1 MKRKLVIIL
10 VAHGLLLL
18 LGGGYLAFTIRGA
31 TDDLSRTIRLHRT
44 DLLREAFL
52 VRLRA
57 ARADLRS
64 GDPVRARAAAAAV
77 EQLTGQ
83 GGVDGC
89 FGCHHSESARAMLE
103 QLEARAAHSRRA
115 LAARPSAGAGP
126 EEVAAAQQ
134 QGEALDA
141 QVRKV
146 MDVTAGRIE
155 AHTLTAVDDIARTR
169 WVAGALVVVA
179 PLLSLLL
186 ALVAVRGL
194 GQPLDALLEATRRL
208 RAGQLDHRVEGLRDE
223 FAELSTSFNE
233 MARSLQAQMQALER
247 TSQLAVVGELA
258 AGLVH
263 EIKNPLAGIK
273 AATQV
278 LAQEAGLSGE
288 DREVLRKVAREVDGL
303 ETLLKGFLAFARP
316 VKPKLAEVD
325 VNAFV
330 RTVVAFWL
338 KSHARGGVGAVRV
351 ETALGLVPAARAD
364 AMQLQQ
370 ILVNLLLNASEAS
383 PAGGTVEVRTAHAP
397 ATGEVVLEVADEGH
411 GISAQ
416 HAGEIFRPFFTTK
429 PGGNGLGLAVSSR
442 LAVQQGA
449 RITFEARPGGGTVF
463 RVHLPEA
470 EAAVAAS

>member
-10 VAHGLLLL
+10 VAHAFVLLA
-18 LGGGYLAFTIRGA
+18 GGGYLALTIRA
-31 TDDLSRTIRLHRT
+31 TTDELASTIKLHRVEM
-44 DLLREAFL
+44 LREEFL
-52 VRLRA
+52 LKLRA
-57 ARADLRS
+57 AQGDLRS
-64 GDPVRARAAAAAV
+64 GDPARARAAAAAV
-77 EQLTGQ
+77 ERLTGQ

-89 FGCHHSESARAMLE
+89 FGCHHSESARALLE
-103 QLEARAAHSRRA
+103 QLETRAEHYRLS
-115 LAARPSAGAGP
+115 LAGLGAAGAGP
-126 EEVAAAQQ
+126 EEVAAAQLQ
-134 QGEALDA
+134 ADALDA
-141 QVRKV
+141 QVRRV
-146 MDVTAGRIE
+146 MDVTAARIE
-155 AHTLTAVDDIARTR
+155 AHTLEAVEDIARTR

-194 GQPLDALLEATRRL
+194 GQPLDALLTATRRL
-208 RAGQLDHRVEGLRDE
+208 RAGDLDHRVEGLRDE

-233 MARSLQAQMQALER
+233 MARSLQAQMRALER

-278 LAQEAGLSGE
+278 LAQEANLSAE
-288 DREVLRKVAREVDGL
+288 DRDVLRKVAREVDGL

-316 VKPKLAEVD
+316 VKPKLDDVD

-338 KSHARGGVGAVRV
+338 KSHARAGVGAVRID
-351 ETALGLVPAARAD
+351 TALGPVPAARAD

-383 PAGGTVEVRTAHAP
+383 PPGGAVEVRTAHAP
-397 ATGEVVLEVADEGH
+397 GAAEVVLEVADEGH
-411 GISAQ
+411 GISPQ
-416 HAGEIFRPFFTTK
+416 HAPEIFRPFFTTK

-442 LAVQQGA
+442 LAEQQGA
-449 RITFEARPGGGTVF
+449 HITFAARPGGGTVF
-463 RVHLPEA
+463 RVHLPTG
-470 EAAVAAS
+470 AAAAA